1 MVQRSIDCAL
11 VFANGQPDWSHWER
25 PWYVGGGPG
34 ADYDWGKWATAP
46 GTKRQ
51 LILTQNLIPISAQS
65 EDWRHLGAAGAYV
78 QHARVL
84 ARNLVAAGLG
94 NSIIR
99 LSHEANGDWN
109 PDSIGNTD
117 AQYGLWAQFWRE
129 TVLAMRSVPGAD
141 FRFDWCINGRYRPIA
156 LDKWYPGDDVVDIIG
171 IDAYDSGVPS
181 GQPRWA
187 TIYDRP
193 LGIHD
198 VERFAAAH
206 RKPLSIPEW
215 GVAPIGFQLSG
226 GDDAAYV
233 DGIASVVRNNNV
245 AYQSYFS
252 NHQWATQ
259 LATGPSSLAAY
270 VRHFGNKGDST
281 DIAPVATPPTPGSP
295 ATPGSPPAPESAAT
309 PASTAVRG
317 TAPTGST
324 LRATDGRASARLMLR
339 ITGATI
345 GVARAT
351 FHFAAQRG
359 TKLSCR
365 LNSESWRQCS
375 TRTRDR
381 VRLLK
386 ARNVWHVW
394 ARNDA
399 GNTIARNE
407 RSEEGRA
414 SRR

>member
-11 VFANGQPDWSHWER
+11 VFANGQPDWSYWER

-34 ADYDWGKWATAP
+34 ANYDWGKWATAP

-51 LILTQNLIPISAQS
+51 LIITQNLIPISAQS

-78 QHARVL
+78 HHARVL

-99 LSHEANGDWN
+99 LSHEANGDWY

-171 IDAYDSGVPS
+171 IDAYDGGVPS
-181 GQPRWA
+181 GQRRWA

-259 LATGPSSLAAY
+259 LATGPTSLAAY
-270 VRHFGNKGDST
+270 VRHFGNNGDST
-281 DIAPVATPPTPGSP
+281 GIAPVG
-295 ATPGSPPAPESAAT
+295 
-309 PASTAVRG
+309 TAVRG

-324 LRATDGRASARLMLR
+324 VRATDGRATARPTLR

-345 GVARAT
+345 GLARAT

-359 TKLSCR
+359 TTLSCR

-375 TRTRDR
+375 TETRDR
-381 VRLLK
+381 VRLPR
-386 ARNVWHVW
+386 ARNTWRVR
-394 ARNDA
+394 ARDDA
-399 GNTIARNE
+399 GNTVI
-407 RSEEGRA
+407 
-414 SRR
+414 RRRKVRRQ